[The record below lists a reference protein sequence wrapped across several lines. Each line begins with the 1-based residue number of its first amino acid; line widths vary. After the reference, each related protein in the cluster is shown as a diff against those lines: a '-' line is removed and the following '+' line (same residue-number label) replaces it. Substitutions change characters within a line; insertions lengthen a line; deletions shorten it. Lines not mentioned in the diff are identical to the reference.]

1 MAADQTSSW
10 GCGKFQDSPGWELPE
25 SLPPPGFNVT
35 DKQDCTSETWHVAF
49 RAFASS
55 EEADPIKDL
64 QRLREL
70 CHLWLR
76 PDIHTKEQILDK
88 LVMEQFMISM
98 PLELQVLVKESGVES
113 CQDLEDML
121 RNNEKSEKWTVVSLQ
136 GQKFLVRSSDVQM
149 AQAEVSDM
157 DSIRDMSMKAWSS
170 GSDMEIHPEN
180 SPEVLRELQNL
191 PTINEMSR
199 EQGQKV
205 LLPESVPGKGDL
217 EGLRLTQN
225 LKKDLMEDGEVMTM
239 GLTRR
244 EPQPP
249 KGPGEYGN
257 WDFRGVS
264 DCSQAE
270 DSVRAES
277 GKNPQEAT
285 CIKNVDPHL
294 PSTCVLD
301 TDVLTQS
308 WKRRDSQSPRKKQA
322 NTSIPQEVP
331 QEGATLL
338 ITEKFSRQLRSSSG
352 PSPSSMGPTGR
363 PVGKKARRGASYECG
378 PCKKKFQYKS
388 QLSIHQ
394 RKHTGERPF
403 KCTLCLKGFVQSSDL
418 RAHQRIH
425 TGEKPY
431 SCRFCLKQFTHDSTL
446 RSHERVHTNEKPYQC
461 EVCDKHFN
469 HKGNLNVHLRT
480 HSGAKPYPCD
490 QCDQAFRQLGTF
502 KRHQKT
508 HLKVTS
514 PNSA

>member
-157 DSIRDMSMKAWSS
+157 DSIRDMSRKAWSS

-191 PTINEMSR
+191 PRINEMSR
-199 EQGQKV
+199 E
-205 LLPESVPGKGDL
+205 
-217 EGLRLTQN
+217 
-225 LKKDLMEDGEVMTM
+225 
-239 GLTRR
+239 
-244 EPQPP
+244 
-249 KGPGEYGN
+249 
-257 WDFRGVS
+257 
-264 DCSQAE
+264 
-270 DSVRAES
+270 
-277 GKNPQEAT
+277 
-285 CIKNVDPHL
+285 
-294 PSTCVLD
+294 
-301 TDVLTQS
+301 
-308 WKRRDSQSPRKKQA
+308 
-322 NTSIPQEVP
+322 
-331 QEGATLL
+331 
-338 ITEKFSRQLRSSSG
+338 
-352 PSPSSMGPTGR
+352 
-363 PVGKKARRGASYECG
+363 
-378 PCKKKFQYKS
+378 QYKS

-394 RKHTGERPF
+394 KKHTGERPF

-480 HSGAKPYPCD
+480 HSGVKPYPCD